1 MHNINT
7 YLKENLPS
15 VSKNVFIAPDIPEK
29 KLNNVAKVFKLD
41 ENLNAVLAI
50 YDNTV
55 FGSAKD
61 GIIFTGEKLAV
72 KEPFENPYD
81 VLYSDIESV
90 EYVENVTVKDKGKE
104 KREEFITIT
113 LKNGQKKKLKSL
125 MECDYKK
132 LASVLEHAFSDFDE
146 FQEENQLITLAE
158 MPEALKVAYV
168 KIIVNMAYFDDGVVD
183 KKEFAEILLLMTR
196 MELTDESRFELR
208 SYIST
213 ESNLIPVDTLLSIID
228 EECVLSHNKAIKVSL
243 VKDLISIYMSV
254 NDGEYSDIPFLQQN
268 QALIGVSDAEIEL
281 AVMAIQ
287 QDFKMLRDDFSDDA
301 LKRSMKELTA
311 KAGAVGVPIA
321 AVYLSGS
328 VVGMSAAGISS
339 GLATL
344 GLGGVLGFSSMATGI
359 GVAVLIGVGA
369 YKGIRHLTGANELD
383 KTKRR
388 ELMLNEVIKQTQSTL
403 SSLINDLNYISGKFN
418 DALNEQDRQD
428 QKIKKLQK
436 MMSALTGAADVL
448 NRKSNKMQN
457 NALKLKCPVFLDEAK
472 LSSLTR
478 EPIKKQFYEIV
489 LSFYE
494 ETLIEEQRDGTTVE
508 VKKLKMKE
516 GVSTQQVEKLAA
528 IFEGIGYFKAGDVL
542 KGKITGLFS

>member
-1 MHNINT
+1 MENINT
-7 YLKENLPS
+7 YLKENLAS
-15 VSKNVFIAPDIPEK
+15 VSKNVFVAPDIPEK
-29 KLNNVAKVFKLD
+29 KLNNVAKVYNLD
-41 ENLNAVLAI
+41 ESLNAVLAI

-61 GIIFTGEKLAV
+61 GIIFTGEKLSV

-81 VLYSDIESV
+81 VLYSDIEAV
-90 EYVENVTVKDKGKE
+90 DYVEEVTVKDKGKE
-104 KREEFITIT
+104 KRVEFVTIT
-113 LKNGQKKKLKSL
+113 LKDGQRKKLKSL
-125 MECDYKK
+125 MDCDYKK
-132 LASVLEHAFSDFDE
+132 LADVLHHAFSDFDD
-146 FQEENQLITLAE
+146 FKEEDQLITLAE

-168 KIIVNMAYFDDGVVD
+168 KVIVNMAFSDDGQVD

-196 MELTDESRFELR
+196 LELSNESRFELR
-208 SYIST
+208 SYISA
-213 ESNLIPVDTLLSIID
+213 EANLIPVTDLLTIID
-228 EECVLSHNKAIKVSL
+228 RECIPSHNKSIKISL

-254 NDGEYSDIPFLQQN
+254 NDGEYKDIPFLQQN
-268 QALIGVSDAEIEL
+268 QVLLGVTDGEIEL

-359 GVAVLIGVGA
+359 GVAVLLGVGA

-418 DALNEQDRQD
+418 EALDAHNRQD
-428 QKIKKLQK
+428 EKIKKLQK
-436 MMSALTGAADVL
+436 MMSSWTGAADVL
-448 NRKSNKMQN
+448 NQKSNNLQN
-457 NALKLKCPVFLDEAK
+457 SALKLKCPLFLDEAK

-478 EPIKKQFYEIV
+478 EPIKRQFHDV
-489 LSFYE
+489 VFSFYE
-494 ETLIEEQRDGTTVE
+494 EVVIEEQRDGKDIE
-508 VKKLKMKE
+508 VKKLKIKE
-516 GVSTQQVEKLAA
+516 GVPTQQIEKLAA
-528 IFEGIGYFKAGDVL
+528 IFEGIGYFKAGDVI